1 MKYLI
6 VTLII
11 IRKDSMSN
19 IISLLLCT
27 SPKGKSLLVLL
38 SPFETAKG
46 MRFIWQIWLWKEV
59 RRNALGTC
67 FYLPKIFLYG
77 IYMFHTH

>member
-1 MKYLI
+1 MKFTKFDQLNDEISI

-19 IISLLLCT
+19 IISLLLWT

-46 MRFIWQIWLWKEV
+46 MRII
-59 RRNALGTC
+59 
-67 FYLPKIFLYG
+67 
-77 IYMFHTH
+77 